1 MVAQPS
7 TDIAVVGN
15 GVLGLSIAVEIARR
29 APKIKIALIGPPER
43 TSSASMAAGAML
55 NCFGEVT
62 KYTHQHPAAE
72 AKLAIAR
79 QALDEWPAWLDRLC
93 DDVGHDAAALR
104 TSRIEGTFVLLS
116 GRSGHIAQDNFQ
128 AMRTALIK
136 YDEPYEQVD
145 PQDIEG
151 LEPSPG
157 ARPSQ
162 AVHLPREGAID
173 ARAVVA
179 ALEAAA
185 RRHRVH
191 ILPTTVQALLADG
204 DTVAGVQLADG
215 STLSAGT
222 VILAAGSTSRALA
235 DSVLPPGETPPMLHG
250 NGLALLTQRTTPH
263 SAREVLRTPIRAG
276 SCGLHLVPLA
286 GEGRQ
291 YLGANN
297 MVTHRPAHGPGIGDG
312 HAFLR
317 QICEQIDQKIAFSQ
331 VTRWLHGA
339 RPMSLDC
346 FPLIGESSLRGLH
359 FATGTYR
366 DGFHCSPVIARH
378 VTDTVLNQ
386 ATTDPNFDWFTPKR
400 PPIQTMTVGEAI
412 AEFASHEVDASY
424 EYGLSLPFWLDS
436 ETVAHHSKQRAQRVH
451 EQLDELVALPPEI
464 LMALQGLTPSDGLS
478 DLRLYLHAARAYHQ
492 KPTQAA
498 AV

>member
-1 MVAQPS
+1 M
-7 TDIAVVGN
+7 DIAVVGN

-29 APKIKIALIGPPER
+29 APKIKIAVIGPPGR
-43 TSSASMAAGAML
+43 TLAASMAAGAML
-55 NCFGEVT
+55 NCFAEVT

-72 AKLAIAR
+72 AKFAIAR

-93 DDVGHDAAALR
+93 DDVGDDAAALR
-104 TSRIEGTFVLLS
+104 TSRTGGTFVLLS
-116 GRSGHIAQDNFQ
+116 SRSGHIAQDNFQ
-128 AMRTALIK
+128 AMRTALIE
-136 YDEPYEQVD
+136 YNEPHEQVD

-162 AVHLPREGAID
+162 AVHLHREGAID
-173 ARAVVA
+173 ARAVLA

-185 RRHRVH
+185 RRHGVH
-191 ILPTTVQALLADG
+191 IVPTTVQALLADA
-204 DTVAGVQLADG
+204 DTVAGVQFADG

-222 VILAAGSTSRALA
+222 VILAAGSTSSALA

-250 NGLALLTQRTTPH
+250 NGLALLTQRTAPH
-263 SAREVLRTPIRAG
+263 TAREVLRTPIRAG

-297 MVTHRPAHGPGIGDG
+297 MVTLDPAHGPGLGDCQ
-312 HAFLR
+312 AFLY
-317 QICEQIDQKIAFSQ
+317 QMCEQIDQKIASSHI
-331 VTRWLHGA
+331 THWLHGA
-339 RPMSLDC
+339 RPMPLDC
-346 FPLIGESSLRGLH
+346 FPMIGESSLRGLH

-386 ATTDPNFDWFTPKR
+386 VTTNPGFDWFTPKR
-400 PPIQTMTVGEAI
+400 PPIQTMTVEEAI
-412 AEFASHEVDASY
+412 AEFTAHEVDGSY

-436 ETVAHHSKQRAQRVH
+436 ETVAQHSKQRARRVH
-451 EQLDELVALPPEI
+451 EQLDELVALPPDI
-464 LMALQGLTPSDGLS
+464 VMPLQGLTASDGLA

-492 KPTQAA
+492 KPAQAT
-498 AV
+498 VV

>member
-1 MVAQPS
+1 MAGQRSV
-7 TDIAVVGN
+7 DIAVVGN
-15 GVLGLSIAVEIARR
+15 GVLALSIAVEIARR
-29 APKIKIALIGPPER
+29 APKMKIAVIGPPGR
-43 TSSASMAAGAML
+43 TLSASMAAGAML
-55 NCFGEVT
+55 NCFAEVT
-62 KYTHQHPAAE
+62 KYTHQHPASE
-72 AKLAIAR
+72 AKFALAR

-93 DDVGHDAAALR
+93 DDVGDDAAALR
-104 TSRIEGTFVLLS
+104 TSRTGSTFVLLS
-116 GRSGHIAQDNFQ
+116 GRSGHIAQGNFQ

-136 YDEPYEQVD
+136 YNEPHEEVD

-151 LEPSPG
+151 LDPSPG
-157 ARPSQ
+157 ARPSH
-162 AVHLPREGAID
+162 AVHLHREGAVD

-179 ALEAAA
+179 ALETAA
-185 RRHRVH
+185 RRHRID
-191 ILPTTVQALLADG
+191 ILPATVQALLADA
-204 DTVAGVQLADG
+204 DTVAGVQFADG

-222 VILAAGSTSRALA
+222 VILAAGSTSTALA

-250 NGLALLTQRTTPH
+250 NGLALLTRRTAPH
-263 SAREVLRTPIRAG
+263 SARAVLRTPIRAG

-297 MVTHRPAHGPGIGDG
+297 MVTRHPAQGLGIGDCQ
-312 HAFLR
+312 AFLH
-317 QICEQIDQKIAFSQ
+317 QVSEQIDQNLASSH
-331 VTRWLHGA
+331 VTQWLHGV

-378 VTDTVLNQ
+378 ITDTVLNQ
-386 ATTDPNFDWFTPKR
+386 AATNAGFDWFTPKR

-412 AEFASHEVDASY
+412 GEFAAHEVDAAY
-424 EYGLSLPFWLDS
+424 EYGLNLPFWLDS
-436 ETVAHHSKQRAQRVH
+436 ETVAQHSKQRARRVH
-451 EQLDELVALPPEI
+451 EQLDELVAVPPEI
-464 LMALQGLTPSDGLS
+464 LMALQSLPAPDGLA

-492 KPTQAA
+492 KPAQAA
-498 AV
+498 AI

>member
-1 MVAQPS
+1 MVAQRS
-7 TDIAVVGN
+7 MDVAVVGN
-15 GVLGLSIAVEIARR
+15 GVLGLSIAVEIARQ
-29 APKIKIALIGPPER
+29 APEIKIAVIGPPGR
-43 TSSASMAAGAML
+43 TLAASAAAGAML

-72 AKLAIAR
+72 AKFAIAR

-93 DDVGHDAAALR
+93 DDAGDDAAALR
-104 TSRIEGTFVLLS
+104 ASRTGGTFVLLGGKS
-116 GRSGHIAQDNFQ
+116 GRIAQDNFQ
-128 AMRTALIK
+128 AMRTALVK
-136 YDEPYEQVD
+136 YNEPHEQVD
-145 PQDIEG
+145 PQEIEG

-157 ARPSQ
+157 ARPSH
-162 AVHLPREGAID
+162 AVHLHREGAID

-185 RRHRVH
+185 RRHGVR
-191 ILPTTVQALLADG
+191 ILPATVQALLADA
-204 DTVAGVQLADG
+204 DTVAGVQFADG
-215 STLSAGT
+215 RTLSAGA
-222 VILAAGSTSRALA
+222 VILAAGSTSSALA

-250 NGLALLTQRTTPH
+250 NGLALLTQRAAPH

-297 MVTHRPAHGPGIGDG
+297 MVTLHPAHGPGIGDCQ
-312 HAFLR
+312 AFLH
-317 QICEQIDQKIAFSQ
+317 QICEQIDQKIASSQ

-366 DGFHCSPVIARH
+366 DGFHCSPAIARH

-386 ATTDPNFDWFTPKR
+386 ATANPNFDWFTPKR
-400 PPIQTMTVGEAI
+400 PPIQTMTVEEAI

-436 ETVAHHSKQRAQRVH
+436 ETVAHHSKERARRVH

-464 LMALQGLTPSDGLS
+464 LMALQGLTAADGLD

-492 KPTQAA
+492 KPAQAT
-498 AV
+498 VV

>member
-1 MVAQPS
+1 MAARS
-7 TDIAVVGN
+7 SMDIAVVGN

-29 APKIKIALIGPPER
+29 APKLKIAVIGPPGR
-43 TSSASMAAGAML
+43 TLAASMAAGAML
-55 NCFGEVT
+55 NCFAEVT

-72 AKLAIAR
+72 AKFAIAR

-93 DDVGHDAAALR
+93 DDAGHKATALR
-104 TSRIEGTFVLLS
+104 TSRTEGTFVLLS
-116 GRSGHIAQDNFQ
+116 GRSGYLAQDNFQ
-128 AMRTALIK
+128 AMRAALVK
-136 YDEPYEQVD
+136 YNEPHEQVD

-151 LEPSPG
+151 LDPSPS
-157 ARPSQ
+157 ARPSH

-185 RRHRVH
+185 RRHGVH
-191 ILPTTVQALLADG
+191 ILPATVQSLLADA
-204 DTVAGVQLADG
+204 DTVAGVRFADG
-215 STLSAGT
+215 STLTADT
-222 VILAAGSTSRALA
+222 VILAAGSTSSALA

-250 NGLALLTQRTTPH
+250 NGLSLLTRRTAPH
-263 SAREVLRTPIRAG
+263 RAREVLRTPIRAG

-286 GEGRQ
+286 GEDQ
-291 YLGANN
+291 EYIGANN
-297 MVTHRPAHGPGIGDG
+297 MVTLHPAHGPGVGDG

-317 QICEQIDQKIAFSQ
+317 QICEHLDQKIASSQ
-331 VTRWLHGA
+331 VTQWLHGA
-339 RPMSLDC
+339 RPMPLDC

-386 ATTDPNFDWFTPKR
+386 AATNPNFDWFTPKR
-400 PPIQTMTVGEAI
+400 LPIQTMTVEEAI
-412 AEFASHEVDASY
+412 AEFASHEVDAAY
-424 EYGLSLPFWLDS
+424 EYDLALPFWLDS
-436 ETVAHHSKQRAQRVH
+436 ETVAQHSKQRARRVH
-451 EQLDELVALPPEI
+451 EELDELVALPPDN
-464 LMALQGLTPSDGLS
+464 LMALQGLTASEGLA

-492 KPTQAA
+492 KPAQAT